1 MKKILIT
8 TLVFLTISC
17 IDEKPAEYEE
27 KLTVFSS
34 ITGGLSMGVGG
45 DTCVVSLSNE
55 ITNDLDPKSL
65 FISDAMVI
73 ISENGSEKIDTLFA
87 VENRPGRY
95 LTKEDVIFE
104 NGKTYELNVSWNDF
118 SVSSETTIPDPIKIS
133 SPNDEYYVCDGEQ
146 LKVDSIQINNFD
158 MNLLPVTSFDELI
171 PFIDQNKISTAY
183 YKDDGCYIGSFAS
196 FPLFLIDFE
205 AKNSKTIQIYSQA
218 LERWTRGLEPDFDDD
233 NSIGFWDYN
242 KNGIKDSSF
251 TNLIYDTS
259 FVYLIWKGD
268 YLRFENGEPFRIN
281 PGMWQVSLTPTPM
294 SWLYFDY
301 YGMHLITISATDD
314 NYYNYYAGD
323 PAANNQYLLPDSNIN
338 NGHGLFFSKASKSFL
353 VNIAPYNR

>member
-171 PFIDQNKISTAY
+171 RY
-183 YKDDGCYIGSFAS
+183 
-196 FPLFLIDFE
+196 
-205 AKNSKTIQIYSQA
+205 
-218 LERWTRGLEPDFDDD
+218 
-233 NSIGFWDYN
+233 
-242 KNGIKDSSF
+242 
-251 TNLIYDTS
+251 
-259 FVYLIWKGD
+259 
-268 YLRFENGEPFRIN
+268 
-281 PGMWQVSLTPTPM
+281 
-294 SWLYFDY
+294 
-301 YGMHLITISATDD
+301 H
-314 NYYNYYAGD
+314 
-323 PAANNQYLLPDSNIN
+323 
-338 NGHGLFFSKASKSFL
+338 
-353 VNIAPYNR
+353 